1 MDCIVRGVTKSW
13 TQLSDFHF
21 HWKLTSPRAG
31 DQGAI
36 MRLTHLKVR
45 QSTLTSFYLEIVTKF
60 IPHSSGEKLDC
71 IP

>member
-1 MDCIVRGVTKSW
+1 MDCIVHGVTKSW

-36 MRLTHLKVR
+36 MRLTHLKVG